1 MKNLIARGLSGAL
14 FVAVIVLS
22 VINGFEAPLFLALEV
37 ATQLEFY
44 LLLERKEEG
53 KSCPLVGIVAGV
65 SLFLFSNLL
74 FPSPMIF
81 PLLIFGIPS
90 TYLFV
95 GILILTLFLAIPL
108 LELYKPHGN
117 LAQRW
122 ANTLLGIIY
131 VALPFACLSILRG
144 ERGAWGILL
153 PLIFIWCN
161 DIGAFVIG
169 SLLGKHKLAPGI
181 SPKKSW
187 EGFVGG
193 LVITMVVGFALIPT
207 FGPSYGNYLIV
218 MPLAMGLMAVLGD
231 LVESMLKRHVGVKD
245 SGNFLPGHGGFL
257 DRFDAML
264 FALPMAAWLGYFL

>member
-22 VINGFEAPLFLALEV
+22 VINGFESPLFLALEV

-44 LLLERKEEG
+44 LLLGQKEGG

-74 FPSPMIF
+74 FPSLMVF
-81 PLLIFGIPS
+81 PLLILGIPS
-90 TYLFV
+90 AYIFA
-95 GILILTLFLAIPL
+95 GIFILTLFLAIPL
-108 LELYKPHGN
+108 LELYKPQGN
-117 LAQRW
+117 LTQRW

-131 VALPFACLSILRG
+131 VALPFACLPILRG

-169 SLLGKHKLAPGI
+169 SLLGKHRLAPEI

-187 EGFVGG
+187 EGFIGG
-193 LVITMVVGFALIPT
+193 LVITIAVGFALIPT
-207 FGPSYGNYLIV
+207 FGPSYSNYLII

-264 FALPMAAWLGYFL
+264 FALPMAAWLGFFL